1 MDNSRKIVVTNHYGL
16 WNYMFA
22 DLEKN
27 NGAVEQYP
35 FTSYGKSSKEQLFFR
50 ICNNRLTKS
59 FFQSFWFRHIL
70 KRWEISSKE
79 NAKIL
84 FLSPSLPLLDVSFIK
99 YLQKIGIPFALLFI
113 DTVQCMGE
121 DWINKVSSYLELFGG
136 KTYSYDETDA
146 ATYHWIFTRQYY
158 SKLDFPKT
166 DKTMD
171 VFLTLYDKG
180 RAAKALQC
188 YDVLTRRNIECKFY
202 ITGVSDEFAEQNQ
215 RPGIVY
221 NEVLS
226 YAEVIKF
233 VMESNVILEL
243 CQQGQTSNTLRAFE
257 AVVYDNRLLTDN
269 PNVVGFPYY
278 DETKM
283 KRFEGLEDLL
293 QIPLRFFKEEASTYK
308 YDGRFSPLELFKLI

>member
-1 MDNSRKIVVTNHYGL
+1 MDNSRKIVVTNHYDL

-35 FTSYGKSSKEQLFFR
+35 FTSYGKSSKEQLLFR
-50 ICNNRLTKS
+50 ICNNRLAKS
-59 FFQSFWFRHIL
+59 FLQNIWFKHIL
-70 KRWEISSKE
+70 KRWKISSKE

-99 YLQKIGIPFALLFI
+99 YLQKARIPFALLFI

-121 DWINKVSSYLELFGG
+121 DWINKVRPYLELFWE
-136 KTYSYDETDA
+136 KTYSYDEADA
-146 ATYHWIFTRQYY
+146 AAYHWIFTRKYY
-158 SKLDFPKT
+158 SKLDFPKA
-166 DKTMD
+166 DKNTD

-180 RAAKALQC
+180 RAVKALQC
-188 YDVLTRRNIECKFY
+188 YDVLTSRGISCKFY
-202 ITGVSDEFAEQNQ
+202 ITGVSDEFAEQNK

-221 NEVLS
+221 NKILS
-226 YAEVIKF
+226 YSEVIKF
-233 VMESNVILEL
+233 VVESRVIIEL

-269 PNVVGFPYY
+269 SNVVGFPYY

-283 KRFEGLEDLL
+283 KCFEEPEDLL
-293 QIPLRFFKEEASTYK
+293 QIPLEFFNGETSTYK
-308 YDGRFSPLELFKLI
+308 YDGRFSPLELFKLM